1 MMDYKHIEE
10 MEQLRVSY
18 AQLIQQAEELLDAM
32 DVHAED
38 YITLRN
44 YYTSEQRA
52 QDLLADE
59 QGLLPPT
66 LKRGVLSEDELY
78 DLMGD
83 YRETAFRMIELGT
96 QMLRNY

>member
-1 MMDYKHIEE
+1 MDYKHIEE
-10 MEQLRVSY
+10 LEQLRVSY
-18 AQLIQQAEELLDAM
+18 EQLIHQAEELLDTL
-32 DVHAED
+32 DSHKED
-38 YITLRN
+38 YITLRD
-44 YYTSEQRA
+44 YYTSEQRE

-59 QGLLPPT
+59 QGLIPPS
-66 LKRGVLSEDELY
+66 LKRGILSEDELY

>member
-1 MMDYKHIEE
+1 MDYKHIEE

-18 AQLIQQAEELLDAM
+18 AQMIHQAEELLDAM
-32 DVHAED
+32 DTHKED
-38 YITLRN
+38 YIALRN
-44 YYTSEQRA
+44 YYTSEQRE

-59 QGLLPPT
+59 QGLLPST

-83 YRETAFRMIELGT
+83 YREIAFRMIELGT
-96 QMLRNY
+96 EMLRNY

>member
-1 MMDYKHIEE
+1 MDYKHIEE
-10 MEQLRVSY
+10 MEQMRVSY
-18 AQLIQQAEELLDAM
+18 GQLLHQTEDLLDTLDA
-32 DVHAED
+32 HNID
-38 YITLRN
+38 YTTLRD
-44 YYTSEQRA
+44 YYTSEQRQ

-83 YRETAFRMIELGT
+83 YREIAFRMIELGT
-96 QMLRNY
+96 KMLRNY